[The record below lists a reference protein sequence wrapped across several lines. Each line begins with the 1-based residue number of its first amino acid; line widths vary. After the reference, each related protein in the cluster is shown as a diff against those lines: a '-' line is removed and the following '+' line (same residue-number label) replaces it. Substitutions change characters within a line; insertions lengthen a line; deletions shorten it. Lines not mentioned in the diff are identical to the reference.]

1 MYIDFAQVAIATEKF
16 PMIIISSIAVYIFM
30 VIAIRIFGKKE
41 LAQLSVSDL
50 VFILLISNAVQTAM
64 VGADATLYGGLVAAM
79 ALFLTNFGFKKL
91 LFKFPRLG
99 KVVQGVPIMLIHKGQ
114 LVKENMVK
122 AQITLDEVHEA
133 VREHGIDSIEH
144 VDLAVFE
151 VDGNISVLSDNYK
164 KKSSRRTKAHR
175 VIHKDA

>member
-1 MYIDFAQVAIATEKF
+1 MWQLNFDFASY
-16 PMIIISSIAVYIFM
+16 PWIIISSVAVYVFM

-64 VGADATLYGGLVAAM
+64 VGPDTTLYGGLIAAM

-91 LFKFPRLG
+91 LYKFPGLS
-99 KVVQGVPIMLIHKGQ
+99 KIVQGEAILLIYKGE
-114 LVKENMVK
+114 LITENMK
-122 AQITLDEVHEA
+122 RAQITLDEVHEA
-133 VREHGIDSIEH
+133 VREHGVESIKH

-151 VDGNISVLSDNYK
+151 VDGNISVLSENYTR
-164 KKSSRRTKAHR
+164 KSSKRTKAHR
-175 VIHKDA
+175 VLRKEV